1 MRGVKESDDTIH
13 PTKIKM
19 LSCPRSTPLYVRHQ
33 PQAQKAYVVRSP
45 VTASTAPYHLRP
57 SLRVALYGFVC
68 LCVICFGVYYCRLC
82 LCVFML
88 YGRPLAVY
96 WRTASS
102 NIVRMFSE

>member
-45 VTASTAPYHLRP
+45 SSDGFDGTLSSYTCASYVTSISHFT
-57 SLRVALYGFVC
+57 
-68 LCVICFGVYYCRLC
+68 
-82 LCVFML
+82 
-88 YGRPLAVY
+88 
-96 WRTASS
+96 
-102 NIVRMFSE
+102 